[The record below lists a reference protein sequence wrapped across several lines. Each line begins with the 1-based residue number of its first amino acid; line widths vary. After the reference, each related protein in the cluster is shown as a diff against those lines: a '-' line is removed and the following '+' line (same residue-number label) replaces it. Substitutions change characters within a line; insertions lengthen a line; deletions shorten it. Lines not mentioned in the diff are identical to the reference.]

1 VQFAET
7 ARDQIPE
14 LLAQQP
20 ETVHRIAPLFRP
32 NYSQIPLRFTYR
44 FGNVIKRKEKKRV
57 SHNSH
62 RASKKKKPP
71 ASCLAP
77 ISRTKPPPQL
87 RPRRPRSFAPAAIL
101 GNVRAEIDPESI
113 LRCLYLILKNPV
125 DKDIRF

>member
-32 NYSQIPLRFTYR
+32 NYSQMPLRFTYR
-44 FGNVIKRKEKKRV
+44 FGNVIKRKEKNESATTPIV
-57 SHNSH
+57 HP
-62 RASKKKKPP
+62 KKKPP

-87 RPRRPRSFAPAAIL
+87 RPRRPRSSAPAAIL